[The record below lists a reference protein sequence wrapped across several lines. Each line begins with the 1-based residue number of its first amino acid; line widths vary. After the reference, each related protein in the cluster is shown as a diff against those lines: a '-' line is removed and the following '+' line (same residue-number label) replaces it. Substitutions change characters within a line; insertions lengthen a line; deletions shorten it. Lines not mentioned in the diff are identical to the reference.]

1 MATKENP
8 VTNLTIPE
16 KFKLGDVEVN
26 RDYLN
31 KQVEELC
38 KLSIDGVN
46 DTPGYKLAVMH
57 RASFRTTRTTLEK
70 VRKEMSAPHQ
80 EYVKNLK
87 AMTDELGA
95 IAFKGEEYFDDLIKA
110 VDGEKERIKAEE
122 LAAAQRK
129 LQGRTR
135 DLNNLGAT
143 FDGETYILPYDNGL
157 FISAVE
163 LYTVTDAGWEQFIED
178 VKQSYATEQQRLADL
193 LLAEQ
198 ARELEAQQERDRIK
212 EEGERQ
218 VQEAESLI
226 AKRTKLRL
234 KEATLLGF
242 EVHKSVN
249 GDGYYAL
256 VHPVSELVINKHHV
270 DEYSEDE
277 WETRIAEIENWK
289 PPVPLE
295 TVVAEFLSNPS
306 EPDYSALQQYAEELS
321 KDNPTVVTYEDEYIP
336 FGDEWLAEI
345 KKWNKQQLIDK
356 LRETLIELQKLKAR
370 HLDLADAYND
380 SLSRNN
386 D

>member
-1 MATKENP
+1 MATKEKS

-38 KLSIDGVN
+38 KLSINGVE
-46 DTPGYKLAVMH
+46 DKPGYKLTVMH
-57 RASFRTTRTTLEK
+57 RAVFRTTRTTLEK

-163 LYTVTDAGWEQFIED
+163 LYAISDAGWEQFIGD

-198 ARELEAQQERDRIK
+198 ARELEERDRIR

-218 VQEAESLI
+218 VQEAEALI

-234 KEATLLGF
+234 KEATMLGF

-256 VHPVSELVINKHHV
+256 VHPVSELVINKHDV

-277 WETRIAEIENWK
+277 WETRISEIENWK

-295 TVVAEFLSNPS
+295 KVVAEFLENPS
-306 EPDYSALQQYAEELS
+306 EPDYSALQQHAEELS
-321 KDNPTVVTYEDEYIP
+321 KDNPTVVTDAVIDTREAIIGEIYDSMVILGAKSDLLSIVGSWGDTLQDDEVL
-336 FGDEWLAEI
+336 GM
-345 KKWNKQQLIDK
+345 
-356 LRETLIELQKLKAR
+356 LQ
-370 HLDLADAYND
+370 D
-380 SLSRNN
+380 
-386 D
+386 